1 MNNYRFFTG
10 RTYTMFTHSHRRRSA
25 RSPGPADGDGPLS
38 DNLLFDQA
46 PAAMLVVDLQDWRIS
61 RANRAASVLLG
72 YSSDRFVGMRAGLL
86 FTIDTPQLQR
96 LLTGTDGSSHE
107 VTVVREDGTTGL
119 LWLSS
124 TLVPGIDR
132 QEALVALT
140 PPLCD
145 PGFQQQL
152 DLADFQEFAEGLP
165 QGIYEMNTR
174 FVLTFLNRAALV
186 MFGLTAEDFNRGI
199 CVVDFAV
206 PEQRDEMIAVL
217 SGSWDGIRTPRR
229 EWLVRRKDGSTFPV
243 MIHATPIVQQGRV
256 VGNRGLLIDI
266 SELKRSQEALEAANR
281 KLNLLN
287 AVTRHD
293 IQNQVTVLLGYLVLA
308 MDAVSDP
315 GLTTLLSKGRAAAEA
330 ISRQIAFTSDYQEIG
345 VRAPE
350 WQHLGTVLAWAR
362 AGWEPEGVVITI
374 GDADLQVYADPML
387 EKVFSNL
394 IDNALRYGGPITRI
408 RFSVTVT
415 DAGCQIICADDG
427 RGVRDDQKEMIFQ
440 KGVGHHTGFGLF
452 LAREILQLTGITIAE
467 TGVYGEGAVFTI
479 SVPDGGYRHTV
490 QGQ

>member
-1 MNNYRFFTG
+1 
-10 RTYTMFTHSHRRRSA
+10 MFTHPHRRHNPE
-25 RSPGPADGDGPLS
+25 SPGPADGDDRDDPLS
-38 DNLLFDQA
+38 DNPLFDQA
-46 PAAMLVVDLQDWRIS
+46 PTAMLVVDLQDWRIS
-61 RANRAASVLLG
+61 RVNLASLDLLG
-72 YSSDRFVGMRAGLL
+72 YSSDHLTGMRAGLL
-86 FTIDTPQLQR
+86 FTIDTAQLQR
-96 LLTGTDGSSHE
+96 LLAGTAGSSRE
-107 VTVVREDGTTGL
+107 VTVVRGDGTTGRL
-119 LWLSS
+119 SLSS
-124 TLVPGIDR
+124 TVVTRAGR

-140 PPLCD
+140 SPLCD
-145 PGFQQQL
+145 PEFRQQL
-152 DLADFQEFAEGLP
+152 DLEDFQEFAEGLP
-165 QGIYEMNTR
+165 QGVYEMDTR

-186 MFGLTAEDFNRGI
+186 MFGLTVEDFNQGI

-206 PEQRDEMIAVL
+206 PEQREEMIAVL

-243 MIHATPIVQQGRV
+243 MIHATPVVQQGRV

-293 IQNQVTVLLGYLVLA
+293 IQNQVTALLGYLSLA
-308 MDAVSDP
+308 GESVGDP
-315 GLTTLLSKGRAAAEA
+315 ELISHIRRGRIAAEA

-345 VRAPE
+345 LRAPE
-350 WQHLGTVLAWAR
+350 WQHLGTVLARAR
-362 AGWEPEGVVITI
+362 AAWEPEDVVITI
-374 GDADLQVYADPML
+374 GDPDLQVYADPML

-394 IDNALRYGGPITRI
+394 IDNALRYGGPITWV
-408 RFSVTVT
+408 RFSATLT
-415 DAGCQIICADDG
+415 DAGCRIICADDG
-427 RGVRDDQKEMIFQ
+427 QGVRDDQKEMIFQ

-452 LAREILQLTGITIAE
+452 LAREILHLTGITIAE